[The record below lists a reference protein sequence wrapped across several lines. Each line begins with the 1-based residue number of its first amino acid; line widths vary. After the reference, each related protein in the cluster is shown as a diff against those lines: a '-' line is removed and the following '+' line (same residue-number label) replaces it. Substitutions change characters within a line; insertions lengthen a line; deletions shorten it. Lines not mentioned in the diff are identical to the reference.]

1 MIKQTVLNFHVF
13 AKNMMVVRT
22 VMVNSTTKYWT
33 NLTARSLFTNEYL
46 DSVNFQI
53 ERRKARGHVDVA
65 LKTKHRIIK
74 LYDKKGITGMSTKN
88 MLLLMHC
95 IEPGDVEDMS
105 FLTEILIKDCQ
116 ENFRKIESI
125 RMLMNRYFWLCFVQ
139 KDPENAKLIFDEA
152 YKYVDSYHSKN
163 RYFSTLLAAKKYQY
177 IVEGK
182 YT

>member
-1 MIKQTVLNFHVF
+1 MILQTVLNFHVL

-33 NLTARSLFTNEYL
+33 NLAARSLFTNEYL

-53 ERRKARGHVDVA
+53 ERRKARGGVDVA

-88 MLLLMHC
+88 LLLLMHC

-105 FLTEILIKDCQ
+105 FLTEILEKDCQ
-116 ENFRKIESI
+116 TCHSAAGPR
-125 RMLMNRYFWLCFVQ
+125 L
-139 KDPENAKLIFDEA
+139 NA
-152 YKYVDSYHSKN
+152 SYCVLTSSQDKH
-163 RYFSTLLAAKKYQY
+163 LLNCRARNHTQLF
-177 IVEGK
+177 
-182 YT
+182 